1 MDPRIDL
8 PDDTGPLVDQ
18 MILNCPVA
26 NIRAAGRPSAA
37 KQTEILFGQ
46 SFNVYRQQR
55 GWSWGQAVSPVS
67 GSSQPGYI
75 GYVRSRN
82 LSPNIEKVSHIV
94 SALSA
99 PVFSRP
105 DIKSRIVM
113 SLPLGACL
121 AGRVEGEFITVS
133 NGYVHHRHVRMSDEY
148 RSEDFVSIAERFLGQ
163 PYIWGGISSFGLDC
177 SGLVQ
182 SSLRAIGQD
191 VPRDSDQQAGLG
203 QALPISQKPKNLA
216 RGDLIFW
223 KGHVGIM
230 QSGTQLLHANAF
242 HMCVASEPL
251 QTAIV
256 RIEKSAGP
264 ITGIRRL

>member
-8 PDDTGPLVDQ
+8 PDNVGPLSDQ
-18 MILNCPVA
+18 LIVHCPVA

-37 KQTEILFGQ
+37 KQTEILYGQ
-46 SFNVYRQQR
+46 AFNAYKISR
-55 GWSWGQAVSPVS
+55 GWVWGQAVSPVRDS
-67 GSSQPGYI
+67 NIPGYI
-75 GYVRSRN
+75 GYVRFRH
-82 LSPNIEKVSHIV
+82 LSPKTGKVSHIV
-94 SALSA
+94 SSMAA
-99 PVFSRP
+99 PVFAKP
-105 DIKSRIVM
+105 DIKSRITL
-113 SLPLGACL
+113 SLPMGACL
-121 AGRVEGEFITVS
+121 IGSSEGDFIKVT
-133 NGYVHHRHVRMSDEY
+133 GGFVHQRHVRAAHSPI
-148 RSEDFVSIAERFLGQ
+148 STDFVTIAEQHMGQ

-191 VPRDSDQQAGLG
+191 APRDSDQQAGLG
-203 QALPISQKPKNLA
+203 RALAPSQNPENLR

-230 QSGTQLLHANAF
+230 QSGTQLLHANAH

-251 QTAIV
+251 NAAIS

-264 ITGIRRL
+264 VTAIRRL